1 MFNPQT
7 KTKIVSILSIQIT
20 QENADNLGALLSAIE
35 IVDNG
40 TLIAPIE
47 SLIAEIESVQAI
59 ASSPASLKLNG
70 MIRAD
75 VVEWQP
81 GQGASSGVA
90 KQLAGLRNQ
99 LRAMLGIARSNAA
112 NDGVTM
118 TRSDRYSLAGWGST
132 YTDWRFLA
140 W

>member
-1 MFNPQT
+1 MFSPLT
-7 KTKIVSILSIQIT
+7 KSKIVLILSIEVT
-20 QENADNLGALLSAIE
+20 QQNADELGTLLSAIE
-35 IVDNG
+35 VIDSG

-47 SLIAEIESVQAI
+47 SLIAQIESVQAI

-75 VVEWQP
+75 VVEWQK

-90 KQLAGLRNQ
+90 KQLAELKNQ
-99 LRAMLGIARSNAA
+99 LRAMLGIARTNTA
-112 NDGVTM
+112 NGVTM
-118 TRSDRYSLAGWGST
+118 MRSDRYSLTGYGSNC
-132 YTDWRFLA
+132 TDWRFLA